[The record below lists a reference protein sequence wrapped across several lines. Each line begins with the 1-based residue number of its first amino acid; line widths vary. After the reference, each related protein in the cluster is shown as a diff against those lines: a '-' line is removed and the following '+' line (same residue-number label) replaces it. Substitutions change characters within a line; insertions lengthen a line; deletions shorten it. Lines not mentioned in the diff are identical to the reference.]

1 MNEAPATGYPHIAPA
16 LGVPPARS
24 RRVIIIV
31 LGIGQVLVWG
41 SSYYLPAVLAKP
53 IADATGWPLS
63 WVIGGLSL
71 GLLVSGLVSPKVG
84 DLIERYGGR
93 PVLMASA
100 VLLAAGLLCLAV
112 AQTLP
117 VFIAGWLVIGGAMGA
132 GLYDP
137 AFATIGRLYGKSARA
152 IITSLTLIGGFAST
166 VCWPLSAVLL
176 EHVGWRG
183 TCVAYA
189 AINLV
194 LVLPLYR
201 FGLPAE
207 ARHGAAATPA
217 TRDAAAGVPPAHA
230 PVGSKPRAAADTL
243 ADPAPPSPRRR
254 LHHLLFSLVA
264 TSMTLSSIIAAVM
277 SVQLLTVLEQ
287 RGVPLATAVALGAII
302 GPCQVGA
309 RLIDLL
315 AGQRTHP
322 VWEGVVS
329 AVFVTLGLGL
339 LLTRQD
345 AVVLALVVYGG
356 GIGLRSIVRGT
367 LPLAL
372 FGPVGYPSLIGR
384 LAFPMLLG
392 QAAGPSAAAVLLV
405 RFGGRG
411 VLVALFWMAIATLAS
426 SVALVPFAH
435 PQARRLARGV
445 GARHG

>member
-1 MNEAPATGYPHIAPA
+1 MSDSPRGTIPRTAPLSDTPRIASGRTP
-16 LGVPPARS
+16 LPSDTPPAAS
-24 RRVIIIV
+24 RRVVIVV

-53 IADATGWPLS
+53 VADTTGWPLS
-63 WVIGGLSL
+63 WVICGLSL

-100 VLLAAGLLCLAV
+100 ALLAAGLLTLALAPNLV
-112 AQTLP
+112 VFTL
-117 VFIAGWLVIGGAMGA
+117 GWLVIGVAMGA

-137 AFATIGRLYGKSARA
+137 AFATIGRLYGKGARA

-166 VCWPLSAVLL
+166 VCWPLSALLL
-176 EHVGWRG
+176 EHLGWRG
-183 TCVAYA
+183 ACLAYA
-189 AINLV
+189 AVNLLV
-194 LVLPLYR
+194 VLPLYR

-207 ARHGAAATPA
+207 ARRGARPAAAQADTTVGAA
-217 TRDAAAGVPPAHA
+217 PP
-230 PVGSKPRAAADTL
+230 PPRG
-243 ADPAPPSPRRR
+243 R

-264 TSMTLSSIIAAVM
+264 LSMTLSSVIAAVM

-287 RGVPLATAVALGAII
+287 RGVQLATAVALGAII

-405 RFGGRG
+405 RFGGNG
-411 VLVALFWMAIATLAS
+411 VLVGLFWMAIATLVCSAM
-426 SVALVPFAH
+426 LVPFAH
-435 PQARRLARGV
+435 PSAARLVRGV
-445 GARHG
+445 EGRAE

>member
-1 MNEAPATGYPHIAPA
+1 MAEATPAAAAPPRTPAATEAPPA
-16 LGVPPARS
+16 AS
-24 RRVIIIV
+24 RRVVIGA

-53 IADATGWPLS
+53 VADATGWSLS

-84 DLIERYGGR
+84 DLVERYGGR

-100 VLLAAGLLCLAV
+100 ALMAVGLLGLAAAPDLAV
-112 AQTLP
+112 
-117 VFIAGWLVIGGAMGA
+117 FILGWLVIGAAMGA

-137 AFATIGRLYGKSARA
+137 AFATIGRLYGRGARP
-152 IITSLTLIGGFAST
+152 IITSLTLIGGFSST
-166 VCWPLSAVLL
+166 VCWPLSALLL
-176 EHVGWRG
+176 EHLGWRG
-183 TCVAYA
+183 TCVGYA
-189 AINLV
+189 AVNLLV
-194 LVLPLYR
+194 VLPLYR

-207 ARHGAAATPA
+207 ARHIAAE
-217 TRDAAAGVPPAHA
+217 
-230 PVGSKPRAAADTL
+230 
-243 ADPAPPSPRRR
+243 APPPPDTAAEDASPPPRGS
-254 LHHLLFSLVA
+254 LHHLLFWLVA
-264 TSMTLSSIIAAVM
+264 VSMTLSSVIAAVM

-287 RGVPLATAVALGAII
+287 RGMPLATAVALGAII

-322 VWEGVVS
+322 VWEGVLS

-339 LLTRQD
+339 LLARQD
-345 AVVLALVVYGG
+345 AAVPALVLYGG

-384 LAFPMLLG
+384 LAFPSLLG
-392 QAAGPSAAAVLLV
+392 QAVGPSAGAVLLV
-405 RFGGRG
+405 QFGGGG
-411 VLVALFWMAIATLAS
+411 VLLALFWMAIATLAFS
-426 SVALVPFAH
+426 AMLVPFAK
-435 PQARRLARGV
+435 PRRM
-445 GARHG
+445 RHGR

>member
-1 MNEAPATGYPHIAPA
+1 MVTAVSAAAAPQVKQAVSSAAAPPRA
-16 LGVPPARS
+16 GGQPAGS
-24 RRVIIIV
+24 RRVVIVV

-53 IADATGWPLS
+53 VADATGWPLS

-100 VLLAAGLLCLAV
+100 VLLAAGLLVLAAAPNLV
-112 AQTLP
+112 
-117 VFIAGWLVIGGAMGA
+117 VFIAGWLVIGAAMGA

-137 AFATIGRLYGKSARA
+137 AFATIGRLYGKGARA
-152 IITSLTLIGGFAST
+152 IITSLTLIGGFSST
-166 VCWPLSAVLL
+166 VCWPLSALLL
-176 EHVGWRG
+176 EHLGWRG
-183 TCVAYA
+183 ACVAYA
-189 AINLV
+189 AVNLL

-207 ARHGAAATPA
+207 ARHLAASAPA
-217 TRDAAAGVPPAHA
+217 ALPP
-230 PVGSKPRAAADTL
+230 DTT
-243 ADPAPPSPRRR
+243 ADPMPPPPRGR

-264 TSMTLSSIIAAVM
+264 LSMTLSSVIAAVM

-315 AGQRTHP
+315 AGHRTHP
-322 VWEGVVS
+322 VWEGLLS

-339 LLTRQD
+339 LLTRPD
-345 AVVLALVVYGG
+345 AVVQALVVYGG

-405 RFGGRG
+405 RFGGHG
-411 VLVALFWMAIATLAS
+411 VLVALLWMAIATLAVS
-426 SVALVPFAH
+426 AMLVPFAYS
-435 PQARRLARGV
+435 RGAQV
-445 GARHG
+445 VRGAGGGAG

>member
-1 MNEAPATGYPHIAPA
+1 MAEAVPAA
-16 LGVPPARS
+16 S
-24 RRVIIIV
+24 RRVVISV

-53 IADATGWPLS
+53 IADTTGWKLS
-63 WVIGGLSL
+63 WVIGALSL

-100 VLLAAGLLCLAV
+100 ALMATGLLILAV
-112 AQTLP
+112 APNLA
-117 VFIAGWLVIGGAMGA
+117 VFTVGWLVIGAAMGA

-137 AFATIGRLYGKSARA
+137 AFATIGRLYGKGARA
-152 IITSLTLIGGFAST
+152 VITSLTLIGGFSST
-166 VCWPLSAVLL
+166 VCWPLSALL
-176 EHVGWRG
+176 LDHLGWRG

-189 AINLV
+189 AVNLF

-207 ARHGAAATPA
+207 ARHIAAPLAPRETA
-217 TRDAAAGVPPAHA
+217 ADAAPP
-230 PVGSKPRAAADTL
+230 PRT
-243 ADPAPPSPRRR
+243 R

-264 TSMTLSSIIAAVM
+264 VGMTLSSIIAAVM

-287 RGVPLATAVALGAII
+287 RGLPLATAVALGAII

-309 RLIDLL
+309 RLLDLL
-315 AGQRTHP
+315 LGQRTHP
-322 VWEGVVS
+322 VWEGILS
-329 AVFVTLGLGL
+329 AAFVTLGLGL
-339 LLTRQD
+339 LLASQD
-345 AVVLALVVYGG
+345 AVVPALVLYGG

-392 QAAGPSAAAVLLV
+392 QAAGPSAGAVLLV
-405 RFGGRG
+405 QFGGRG
-411 VLVALFWMAIATLAS
+411 VLVALLWMAIATLVFSAM
-426 SVALVPFAH
+426 LVPFAH
-435 PQARRLARGV
+435 PSAARHLRGARGKS
-445 GARHG
+445 A

>member
-1 MNEAPATGYPHIAPA
+1 MAEAPPA
-16 LGVPPARS
+16 AS
-24 RRVIIIV
+24 RRVVIVV

-53 IADATGWPLS
+53 ISDATGWPLS

-100 VLLAAGLLCLAV
+100 ALMAAGLLTLAAAPNLV
-112 AQTLP
+112 VFTL
-117 VFIAGWLVIGGAMGA
+117 GWLVIGAAMGA

-137 AFATIGRLYGKSARA
+137 AFATIGRLYGKGARA
-152 IITSLTLIGGFAST
+152 IITSLTLIGGFSST

-176 EHVGWRG
+176 EHLGWRG
-183 TCVAYA
+183 ACVAYA
-189 AINLV
+189 VVNLF

-207 ARHGAAATPA
+207 ARHIAGATPPPREA
-217 TRDAAAGVPPAHA
+217 TAEAGPP
-230 PVGSKPRAAADTL
+230 PPPRGG
-243 ADPAPPSPRRR
+243 

-264 TSMTLSSIIAAVM
+264 VSMTLSSVIASVM
-277 SVQLLTVLEQ
+277 SVQLLAVLEQ

-322 VWEGVVS
+322 VWEGVLS

-339 LLTRQD
+339 LLTSRG
-345 AVVLALVVYGG
+345 AVAAALVVYGG

-392 QAAGPSAAAVLLV
+392 QAAGPSAGAVLLV
-405 RFGGRG
+405 HFGGRG
-411 VLVALFWMAIATLAS
+411 VLLALFWVAIATLAFS
-426 SVALVPFAH
+426 AMLVPFAH
-435 PQARRLARGV
+435 PRAARLVRGA
-445 GARHG
+445 GAKPG